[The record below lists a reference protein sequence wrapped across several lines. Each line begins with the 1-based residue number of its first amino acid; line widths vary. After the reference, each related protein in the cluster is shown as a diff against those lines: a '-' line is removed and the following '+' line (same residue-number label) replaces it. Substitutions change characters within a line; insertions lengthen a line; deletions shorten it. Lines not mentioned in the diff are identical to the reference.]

1 MAERPKARTFRI
13 KWENGNVTTSRMNA
27 TIDEARAYYVGKP
40 FQFGDTEEI
49 PGDLMVKATAVDEL
63 PRFHVF
69 GSYWK
74 DLDNEAI
81 YSEQIHAID
90 EAEAKSKA
98 QDDILKRNL
107 GVSRG
112 EIEAY
117 QVEEED

>member
-63 PRFHVF
+63 HRFHVF